1 MCDVLGYERY
11 GAAGGDWGAIV
22 TGDLAH
28 SQPERLAGAWLI
40 LPSIPGVNL
49 RTIPPGAH
57 AEDEQWML
65 AQMEARQ
72 IDDDNSLARTDAGT
86 ADARLCTRR
95 FSGGD
100 GSLDLVATPRLK
112 RLRR

>member
-65 AQMEARQ
+65 AQMEAVRSTTTTHWRAQMQERQ
-72 IDDDNSLARTDAGT
+72 TLAYALVDSPVGT
-86 ADARLCTRR
+86 GAWIWSRR
-95 FSGGD
+95 RD
-100 GSLDLVATPRLK
+100 
-112 RLRR
+112 